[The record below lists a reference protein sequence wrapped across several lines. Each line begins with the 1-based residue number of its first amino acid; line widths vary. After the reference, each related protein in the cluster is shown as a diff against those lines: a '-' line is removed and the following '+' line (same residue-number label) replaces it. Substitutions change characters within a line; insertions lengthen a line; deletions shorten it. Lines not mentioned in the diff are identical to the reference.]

1 MNGEKLPPHDVDA
14 EEAVIGS
21 LLIDGIAIYKIASF
35 LEDSHFYREQNQWL
49 YRVCQSLYQRD
60 EAINQITVAQELDR
74 RGKLEACG
82 GAAYLS
88 QLISV
93 VPTSLD
99 IEHYAQ
105 IVYRLAISRRLIEAA
120 RRIEAIGYEADPD
133 VDNSLNKAEDV
144 LFRLRHG
151 QSPRDFVH
159 IRQVLDSYFEPPPP
173 PEVEGYTAP
182 ITQVLTSYTG
192 LDEFLGGFQRSDLVI
207 VAGRPSMGKTSFAL
221 SVAVNAADWQ
231 CHQGC

>member
-1 MNGEKLPPHDVDA
+1 MYGEKLPPHDTDA

-21 LLIDGIAIYKIASF
+21 LLIDGTAIYKITTF
-35 LEDSHFYREQNQWL
+35 LQEQDFYSEQNRWIYGACL
-49 YRVCQSLYQRD
+49 SLYQRN

-74 RGKLEACG
+74 QGKLEACG

-88 QLISV
+88 HLVSM

-105 IVYRLAISRRLIEAA
+105 IVYRLAISRRLIDAA

-133 VDNSLNKAEDV
+133 VDASLNKAEDV

-159 IRQVLDSYFEPPPP
+159 IQP
-173 PEVEGYTAP
+173 
-182 ITQVLTSYTG
+182 
-192 LDEFLGGFQRSDLVI
+192 
-207 VAGRPSMGKTSFAL
+207 
-221 SVAVNAADWQ
+221 
-231 CHQGC
+231 